1 MIPAA
6 DRARRGF
13 TIIELMVSIALAIV
27 VVGVAYSG
35 FRAALQAMRLS
46 SEMSLRNKILSG
58 TVLFAC
64 DALDNRRLEDPPTT
78 VANPDTPV
86 RYNLRIL
93 RAGSSVYNVATLPLP
108 ENWPQPVTT
117 ILTLHAPTALYD
129 VKGIDCGQID
139 ADDDSSLNGQS
150 AMLLPSLS
158 FTRAPFGRDMPNA
171 KTYLLRSL
179 IPGSP
184 DFPVSWFGARNQVVN
199 PGDQAGAG
207 GAWSGAAFGRKPT
220 ARRTNACVLEL
231 TDPETG
237 SVQSVSF
244 QITAADAWS
253 N

>member
-1 MIPAA
+1 MIAVIA
-6 DRARRGF
+6 HRRGF
-13 TIIELMVSIALAIV
+13 TIIELLVSIAIAIV

-64 DALDNRRLEDPPTT
+64 DAVDNHRSEDPPTT
-78 VANPDTPV
+78 AANPDTPV

-93 RAGSSVYNVATLPLP
+93 RDGSSVYNVATLPLP
-108 ENWPQPVTT
+108 ESWPQPVTT
-117 ILTLHAPTALYD
+117 ILTQHAPAAVYN
-129 VKGIDCGQID
+129 VRGIDCGQIG
-139 ADDDSSLNGQS
+139 ADDDSSLMGQS
-150 AMLLPSLS
+150 AMLLPSLL

-171 KTYLLRSL
+171 KTYLLKTL
-179 IPGSP
+179 VAGSP
-184 DFPVSWFGARNQVVN
+184 DYPVSWFGASNQVVN
-199 PGDQAGAG
+199 PGDQAGPG
-207 GAWSGAAFGRKPT
+207 GAWSGRAFGRKPT

-237 SVQSVSF
+237 SAQVVSF

>member
-1 MIPAA
+1 MTSA
-6 DRARRGF
+6 DPRQRRGF

-64 DALDNRRLEDPPTT
+64 DAVDNRRLEDPPTT
-78 VANPDTPV
+78 TANPDAPV

-93 RAGSSVYNVATLPLP
+93 REGSNVYNVATLPLP
-108 ENWPQPVTT
+108 EAWPQPVTT
-117 ILTLHAPTALYD
+117 ILTRHAPAAIFE
-129 VKGIDCGQID
+129 VKGIDCGQIG
-139 ADDDSSLNGQS
+139 ADDESSLLGQS
-150 AMLLPSLS
+150 AMLQPNLF
-158 FTRAPFGRDMPNA
+158 FTRTPFGRDMPNA
-171 KTYLLRSL
+171 KTYVLKTLVA
-179 IPGSP
+179 GSP
-184 DFPVSWFGARNQVVN
+184 DYPVSWFGARNQVVN
-199 PGDQAGAG
+199 PGDQAAAG
-207 GAWSGAAFGRKPT
+207 GAWSGLAFGRKLT

-237 SVQSVSF
+237 SVQSISF